1 MRSVKRLKEEA
12 ERLES
17 FVAATDRKAEA
28 EKSKLKSFI
37 NKVRKE
43 LHLGEFG

>member
-1 MRSVKRLKEEA
+1 MRSVKRLKEDA

-17 FVAATDRKAEA
+17 FVPATDQKAEA

-43 LHLGEFG
+43 LHLGKFR